1 MVVSEK
7 VVLKRLMPPLV
18 EALRCSEGLVTL
30 ALHTLEYWV
39 DSLNPEFL
47 EPAMLPVIGELMRAL
62 WTHLRPVQDS
72 QFGAKVRPAALVT
85 ALLTSLVQ
93 AYCAKLSL
101 AVLAAHVLGC
111 LTVSACAPT
120 SLLTG
125 RLSCAG
131 SEAAGQI
138 WRAQQA
144 LPHGSSGAGPQV
156 QP

>member
-18 EALRCSEGLVTL
+18 EALGCSEGLVTL

-72 QFGAKVRPAALVT
+72 QFGAKVRRV
-85 ALLTSLVQ
+85 LLGRPGSDRER
-93 AYCAKLSL
+93 
-101 AVLAAHVLGC
+101 
-111 LTVSACAPT
+111 AP
-120 SLLTG
+120 LNELCCHHG
-125 RLSCAG
+125 RLMLQ
-131 SEAAGQI
+131 ED
-138 WRAQQA
+138 
-144 LPHGSSGAGPQV
+144 LPTERLHVPYR
-156 QP
+156 P

>member
-18 EALRCSEGLVTL
+18 EALGCSEGLVTL

-72 QFGAKVRPAALVT
+72 QFGAKVRDAAAPPMGCCIPVC
-85 ALLTSLVQ
+85 SLR
-93 AYCAKLSL
+93 ADSLSRCL
-101 AVLAAHVLGC
+101 QDHAADQDTCMH
-111 LTVSACAPT
+111 
-120 SLLTG
+120 
-125 RLSCAG
+125 
-131 SEAAGQI
+131 
-138 WRAQQA
+138 
-144 LPHGSSGAGPQV
+144 PQL
-156 QP
+156 

>member
-1 MVVSEK
+1 MALPSQVSCVILDLELFPCRLSEMVVSEK

-72 QFGAKVRPAALVT
+72 QFGAKVGPAALVT
-85 ALLTSLVQ
+85 ALLTSPVQ
-93 AYCAKLSL
+93 ACCAELSP

-111 LTVSACAPT
+111 LTVKRVCAHFFADRVPV
-120 SLLTG
+120 LC
-125 RLSCAG
+125 RL
-131 SEAAGQI
+131 
-138 WRAQQA
+138 
-144 LPHGSSGAGPQV
+144 
-156 QP
+156 

>member
-1 MVVSEK
+1 MRDLELLPCRLSEMVVSEK

-72 QFGAKVRPAALVT
+72 QFGAKVRTAALVT
-85 ALLTSLVQ
+85 ALLYSPVQ
-93 AYCAKLSL
+93 ECYAKLSL
-101 AVLAAHVLGC
+101 AVLAAHVLSC
-111 LTVSACAPT
+111 LTVSHCAPT
-120 SLLTG
+120 FS
-125 RLSCAG
+125 
-131 SEAAGQI
+131 
-138 WRAQQA
+138 
-144 LPHGSSGAGPQV
+144 
-156 QP
+156 

>member
-18 EALRCSEGLVTL
+18 EALGCSEGLVTL

-72 QFGAKVRPAALVT
+72 QFGAKVISLWPDSCFPCAQSA
-85 ALLTSLVQ
+85 TSQCHLP
-93 AYCAKLSL
+93 YF
-101 AVLAAHVLGC
+101 
-111 LTVSACAPT
+111 
-120 SLLTG
+120 
-125 RLSCAG
+125 
-131 SEAAGQI
+131 GQY
-138 WRAQQA
+138 R
-144 LPHGSSGAGPQV
+144 
-156 QP
+156 

>member
-18 EALRCSEGLVTL
+18 ESLRCSEGLVTL

-72 QFGAKVRPAALVT
+72 QFGAKVRAAALVT
-85 ALLTSLVQ
+85 ALLIHSVPNRH
-93 AYCAKLSL
+93 AKLSW
-101 AVLAAHVLGC
+101 AVLAAHAVRRLAE
-111 LTVSACAPT
+111 SPCA
-120 SLLTG
+120 SIH
-125 RLSCAG
+125 S
-131 SEAAGQI
+131 
-138 WRAQQA
+138 
-144 LPHGSSGAGPQV
+144 
-156 QP
+156 

>member
-18 EALRCSEGLVTL
+18 EALGCSESLVTL

-72 QFGAKVRPAALVT
+72 QFGAKV
-85 ALLTSLVQ
+85 
-93 AYCAKLSL
+93 
-101 AVLAAHVLGC
+101 H
-111 LTVSACAPT
+111 
-120 SLLTG
+120 
-125 RLSCAG
+125 LSCRPG
-131 SEAAGQI
+131 LYVHKNVCAAKQQI
-138 WRAQQA
+138 MVPGIREIMRV
-144 LPHGSSGAGPQV
+144 L
-156 QP
+156 

>member
-72 QFGAKVRPAALVT
+72 QFGAKVRVAAFVT
-85 ALLTSLVQ
+85 VLLTFLCRNATQSCPRQCWL
-93 AYCAKLSL
+93 
-101 AVLAAHVLGC
+101 
-111 LTVSACAPT
+111 
-120 SLLTG
+120 
-125 RLSCAG
+125 RLC
-131 SEAAGQI
+131 
-138 WRAQQA
+138 
-144 LPHGSSGAGPQV
+144 
-156 QP
+156 

>member
-18 EALRCSEGLVTL
+18 EALGCSESLVTL

-72 QFGAKVRPAALVT
+72 QFGAKVHLSCRPACRFT
-85 ALLTSLVQ
+85 KTS
-93 AYCAKLSL
+93 
-101 AVLAAHVLGC
+101 VL
-111 LTVSACAPT
+111 
-120 SLLTG
+120 
-125 RLSCAG
+125 
-131 SEAAGQI
+131 Q
-138 WRAQQA
+138 
-144 LPHGSSGAGPQV
+144 SSNIMVPGIREIMRTL
-156 QP
+156 

>member
-1 MVVSEK
+1 MHTLSLSRTTWSVSPACYGTTITSVVRDLELLPCRLSEMVVSEK

-72 QFGAKVRPAALVT
+72 QFGAKVGLP
-85 ALLTSLVQ
+85 LL
-93 AYCAKLSL
+93 
-101 AVLAAHVLGC
+101 
-111 LTVSACAPT
+111 
-120 SLLTG
+120 
-125 RLSCAG
+125 
-131 SEAAGQI
+131 
-138 WRAQQA
+138 
-144 LPHGSSGAGPQV
+144 
-156 QP
+156 